1 MCAGD
6 PSSSPAASSVL
17 GTISGVHPWAL
28 GHGAPGAAPVITL
41 LCLSS
46 SENVGPHFP
55 LSNYICSVLLPNQV
69 TFKGTGVETSYVSW
83 EETQFTPQETWKALA
98 GSSWLSV

>member
-6 PSSSPAASSVL
+6 PSSSPATSSVW

-28 GHGAPGAAPVITL
+28 GRGAPGAAPAITL

-46 SENVGPHFP
+46 FENVGPYLP

-69 TFKGTGVETSYVSW
+69 TFKGTGVKTSYVSW

-98 GSSWLSV
+98 GPSWLSV